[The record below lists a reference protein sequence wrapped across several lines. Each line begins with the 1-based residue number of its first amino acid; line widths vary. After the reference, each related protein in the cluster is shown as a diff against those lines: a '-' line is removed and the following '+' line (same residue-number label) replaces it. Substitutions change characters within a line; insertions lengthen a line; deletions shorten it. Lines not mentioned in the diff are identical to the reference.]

1 MPQQE
6 RVLFHEYGTQLRAA
20 ADDSLILN
28 VLCGRVGGFGVE
40 FALDDFEREQ
50 YRRRGDEYIKELART
65 VQRDWQF
72 FAARGR
78 TC

>member
-1 MPQQE
+1 MQQQK
-6 RVLFHEYGTQLRAA
+6 RILSHEYGTQLRVA

-28 VLCGRVGGFGVE
+28 VLCGRVGEFGVE
-40 FALDDFEREQ
+40 FVLNDKERDE
-50 YRRRGDEYIKELART
+50 YHSRGDAFIKELSRV
-65 VQRDWQF
+65 VQRGWKP